1 MPLHCAPERHSPVW
15 GMPVGWGSTVSLVL
29 GPRLP
34 NMGNGSDSSRR
45 GEPRRSAE
53 AITPRS
59 ITGVAQLIP
68 AAAEGDAAALG
79 ELLAALLPIAER
91 YTRPFLASRRDG
103 YDAHQ
108 DLLQEWTVRVLR
120 ALPNCRA
127 TADEQLVDWALAI
140 ARRTIAQFYRAEW
153 SHMSGREDI
162 AECSVDVCGQATPED
177 ETDPESCAFSIRWH
191 PFSLNSVTPEGLSVS
206 FVLPRDQRSRPPEA
220 TGGCSGCSIDMRCRR
235 YGAPA

>member
-1 MPLHCAPERHSPVW
+1 
-15 GMPVGWGSTVSLVL
+15 MPVGRGSTVSLVL

-127 TADEQLVDWALAI
+127 TEDEQLVDWALAI
-140 ARRTIAQFYRAEW
+140 ARRTVAQFYRTEW

-162 AECSVDVCGQATPED
+162 ADCSIDVYGQATPED
-177 ETDPESCAFSIRWH
+177 ETDPESELRLALREAYANLSTSAAEICWMRLVQGASWEEVGVAFGTTTSGAKRR
-191 PFSLNSVTPEGLSVS
+191 F
-206 FVLPRDQRSRPPEA
+206 QRALGRLRHRIDNRLIWPP
-220 TGGCSGCSIDMRCRR
+220 
-235 YGAPA
+235 